1 MAAPT
6 LEVRTAQGRADLFH
20 RVPQFAYFT
29 TEEKDLLAELAQV
42 KQYAAGVDVYIEGK
56 AADSFSVIAYGTL
69 IKRNANNRRPL
80 GPLTVIGTL
89 PLLRR
94 NERLRRRTAG
104 LVTETDS
111 ILVEIPYAALDRL
124 SRDRKDAFVDN
135 IAEEAL
141 VLIERLDHG
150 IQA

>member
-1 MAAPT
+1 
-6 LEVRTAQGRADLFH
+6 
-20 RVPQFAYFT
+20 
-29 TEEKDLLAELAQV
+29 
-42 KQYAAGVDVYIEGK
+42 
-56 AADSFSVIAYGTL
+56 
-69 IKRNANNRRPL
+69 
-80 GPLTVIGTL
+80 
-89 PLLRR
+89 
-94 NERLRRRTAG
+94 
-104 LVTETDS
+104 VTETDS